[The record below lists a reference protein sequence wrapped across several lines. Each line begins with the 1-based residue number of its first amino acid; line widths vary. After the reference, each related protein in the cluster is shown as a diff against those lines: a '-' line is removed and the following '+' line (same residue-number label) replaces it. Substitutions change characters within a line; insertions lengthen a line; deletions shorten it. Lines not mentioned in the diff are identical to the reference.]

1 MAKDNKKGDDYLV
14 YLNTGSQGSPTWVLI
29 KSAVNPS
36 IDEAAATIVVPEA
49 GQNDGNLKGFGNPL
63 ISFTL
68 HRDKGNTNVT
78 AILTAARA
86 GTLKEFAI
94 ADGPIA
100 TAGTE
105 YARLESLISAYPL
118 TANRGESASYAIG
131 LNRHAN
137 SDYDLSYTTVPS

>member
-1 MAKDNKKGDDYLV
+1 MAKDYKRGDDYLV

-29 KSAVNPS
+29 AEAVNPS
-36 IDEAAATIVVPEA
+36 IDEAPAIIKIPEA
-49 GQNDGNLKGFGNPL
+49 GKNDGSLRGYGDPVITFELGKN
-63 ISFTL
+63 
-68 HRDKGNTNVT
+68 KGNSDVT
-78 AILTAARA
+78 TILTAAKA

-105 YARLESLISAYPL
+105 YVRLEALITAFPL
-118 TANRGESASYAIG
+118 SANRGDGGKYQVT

-137 SDYDLSYTTVPS
+137 SDYDLTYVTAS